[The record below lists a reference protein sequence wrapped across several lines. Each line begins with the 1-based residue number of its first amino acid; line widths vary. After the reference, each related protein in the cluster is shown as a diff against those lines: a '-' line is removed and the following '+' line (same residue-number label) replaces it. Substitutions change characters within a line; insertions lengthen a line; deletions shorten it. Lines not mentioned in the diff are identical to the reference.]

1 MLKNYLKVTLRN
13 IKRYKGYAVINA
25 AGLAIGMA
33 CCILIVLY
41 IQSELSFDRYHEK
54 ADRIYL
60 LKRHGLYG
68 GKEQTGSSN
77 NALSAIYMKKDFPEV
92 ENTVRI
98 GFMPDPAVKYQDK
111 KFYVGRALYA
121 DDSFFDVFTYPMV
134 KGDPSTALN
143 APFSV
148 VITQEMAAK
157 YFGDEDPLG
166 KSLRFNNQE
175 NFTVT
180 GVIENVPRNSHL
192 LFDMLCSFQTQYSQN
207 PKGHPFLDDFISN
220 TFWTYVLLEEGV
232 DPHALEAKFPEFIEK
247 YGSKRLKII
256 GATMEYFLMPL
267 TKIHLYTPLS
277 GERTG
282 VGAILYIYIFS
293 LIAVIIL
300 VIACINFMNLATAR
314 ATRRAQEVGMRKV
327 LGAVKGGL
335 VRQFLCESFFYS
347 FFALFLSVGLTELA
361 LPAMSSIVGYKLSL
375 DFINMPWLFP
385 ALLGITLFV
394 GLAAGSYPAFYL
406 SSFQPVR
413 VLKGGIKSG
422 RKNTLFR
429 SVLVVIQFTASVTL
443 IIGTVIIVRQ
453 LAYMKN
459 KNPGFNK
466 EQVVVL
472 PFRDKDL
479 RNSLHTIKT
488 ELKGQSGI
496 VSVAVSS
503 DIPGQYPQLNSKHP
517 EGFPR
522 NQPPLMYD
530 LNVDE
535 DFIRTMGMEIVAGR
549 DFSQEFGS
557 DQKSAIIN
565 ETAAKEFGWE
575 NPVGKRIGDYS
586 GLKTVIGVVKDYH
599 QLPLTQEI
607 KPLYIRITPQDI
619 YNPYRMLSVRIAP
632 GAISRTLDLME
643 TKWNEIYPNH
653 PFDYFFLDESFGEQ
667 FQDIERTRKLTSY
680 FAGLAIFIACLG
692 LYGLASFMAEQRT
705 KEIGIRK
712 VVGATTGGIVYLIS
726 KDLTKMVVLAN
737 AIAWPAAYLLMR
749 SWLSSFPYRINIT
762 VLTFLLSGV
771 VVLLIGLATVAYQ
784 SIKAGL
790 TDPVRSLKYE

>member
-1 MLKNYLKVTLRN
+1 MLKNYLKITLRN
-13 IKRYKGYAVINA
+13 IKRYKGYAIINA

-33 CCILIVLY
+33 CCVLIVLY

-68 GKEQTGSSN
+68 GKELISSSN
-77 NALSAIYMKKDFPEV
+77 NALSAVYMKKDFPEV

-98 GFMPDPAVKYQDK
+98 GFMPNPAVKYLEK

-121 DDSFFDVFTYPMV
+121 DDSFFEIFTYPML
-134 KGDPSTALN
+134 KGNPKTALE

-148 VITQEMAAK
+148 VITEEIAYR
-157 YFGDEDPLG
+157 YFSDEDPLG
-166 KSLRFNNQE
+166 KSLRFNNQDDY
-175 NFTVT
+175 TVT

-207 PKGHPFLDDFISN
+207 PKGHPFLNDFISN
-220 TFWTYVLLEEGV
+220 TFWTYVLLEKGA
-232 DPHALEAKFPEFIEK
+232 DPRTLETKFPEFIEK
-247 YGSKRLKII
+247 YGGKRLKFI
-256 GATMEYFLMPL
+256 GSTMEYFLMPL
-267 TKIHLYTPLS
+267 TKIHLHTPLS

-282 VGAILYIYIFS
+282 IGAILYIYIFS

-300 VIACINFMNLATAR
+300 IIACINFMNLATAR
-314 ATRRAQEVGMRKV
+314 STRRAQEVGIRKV
-327 LGAVKGGL
+327 LGAVKWGL
-335 VRQFLCESFFYS
+335 VKQFLCESFFYS
-347 FFALFLSVGLTELA
+347 FFALFLAMSLTEFA
-361 LPAMSSIVGYKLSL
+361 LPIMSSIVGYELSL
-375 DFINMPWLFP
+375 NFKNMPWLIP

-394 GLAAGSYPAFYL
+394 GFAAGSYPAFYL
-406 SSFQPVR
+406 AAFQPAR
-413 VLKGGIKSG
+413 VLKGGVRTGKKS
-422 RKNTLFR
+422 TLFR
-429 SVLVVIQFTASVTL
+429 SVLVVLQFAASVTL

-472 PFRDKDL
+472 PFRDEEL
-479 RNSLHTIKT
+479 RKSLSTIKT

-496 VSVAVSS
+496 IHVAVSS

-517 EGFPR
+517 EGFPS

-535 DFIRTMGMEIVAGR
+535 DFIRTMGMEIITGR
-549 DFSQEFGS
+549 DFSQEFGA
-557 DQKSAIIN
+557 DQKAAIIN
-565 ETAAKEFGWE
+565 ETAAKQFGWD
-575 NPVGKRIGDYS
+575 NPIGKRIGGYS
-586 GLKTVIGVVKDYH
+586 GIKTVIGAVRDYH
-599 QLPLTQEI
+599 QLPLTQEM
-607 KPLYIRITPQDI
+607 KPLYIRISPKDK

-632 GAISRTLDLME
+632 GDISSTLNIIE

-667 FQDIERTRKLTSY
+667 FQEIERTKILSSY

-692 LYGLASFMAEQRT
+692 LYGLASFMTEQRT

-712 VVGATTGGIVYLIS
+712 VLGATTSGIVYLIS
-726 KDLTKMVVLAN
+726 KDLVKMVALAN
-737 AIAWPAAYLLMR
+737 AIAWPVAYLLMR
-749 SWLSSFPYRINIT
+749 NWLSAFPYRVNIT
-762 VLTFLLSGV
+762 VLTFLFSGI
-771 VVLLIGLATVAYQ
+771 VVLIIGLATVSYQ
-784 SIKAGL
+784 SIKAGS
-790 TDPVRSLKYE
+790 TDPVDSLKYE

>member
-1 MLKNYLKVTLRN
+1 MLKNYLKITLRN
-13 IKRYKGYAVINA
+13 IKRYKGYAIINA

-33 CCILIVLY
+33 CCVLIVLY

-68 GKEQTGSSN
+68 GKELISSSN
-77 NALSAIYMKKDFPEV
+77 NALSAVYMKKDFPEV

-98 GFMPDPAVKYQDK
+98 GFMPNPAVKYLEK

-121 DDSFFDVFTYPMV
+121 DDSFFEIFTYPML
-134 KGDPSTALN
+134 KGNPKTALE

-148 VITQEMAAK
+148 VITEEIAYR

-166 KSLRFNNQE
+166 KSLRFNNQDDY
-175 NFTVT
+175 TVT

-207 PKGHPFLDDFISN
+207 PKGHPFLNDFISN
-220 TFWTYVLLEEGV
+220 TFWTYVLLEKGA
-232 DPHALEAKFPEFIEK
+232 DPRTLETKFPEFIEK
-247 YGSKRLKII
+247 YGGKRLKFI
-256 GATMEYFLMPL
+256 GSTMEYFLMPL
-267 TKIHLYTPLS
+267 TKIHLHTPLS

-282 VGAILYIYIFS
+282 IGAILYIYIFS

-300 VIACINFMNLATAR
+300 IIACINFMNLATAR
-314 ATRRAQEVGMRKV
+314 STRRAQEVGIRKV
-327 LGAVKGGL
+327 LGAVKWGL
-335 VRQFLCESFFYS
+335 VKQFLCESFFYS
-347 FFALFLSVGLTELA
+347 FFALFLAMSLTEFA
-361 LPAMSSIVGYKLSL
+361 LPIMSSIVGYELSL
-375 DFINMPWLFP
+375 NFLNMPWLIP

-394 GLAAGSYPAFYL
+394 GFAAGSYPAFYL
-406 SSFQPVR
+406 AAFQPAR
-413 VLKGGIKSG
+413 ILKGGVRTGK
-422 RKNTLFR
+422 KNTLFR
-429 SVLVVIQFTASVTL
+429 SVLVVLQFAASVTL
-443 IIGTVIIVRQ
+443 IIGTVIIIRQ

-472 PFRDKDL
+472 PFRDEEL
-479 RNSLHTIKT
+479 RKSLSTIKT

-496 VSVAVSS
+496 IHVAVSS

-517 EGFPR
+517 EGFPS

-535 DFIRTMGMEIVAGR
+535 DFIRTMGMEIITGR
-549 DFSQEFGS
+549 DFSQEFGA
-557 DQKSAIIN
+557 DKKAAIIN
-565 ETAAKEFGWE
+565 ETAAKQFGWD
-575 NPVGKRIGDYS
+575 NPIGKRIGGYS
-586 GLKTVIGVVKDYH
+586 GIKTVIGVVRDYH
-599 QLPLTQEI
+599 QLPLTQEM
-607 KPLYIRITPQDI
+607 KPLYIRISPEDK

-632 GAISRTLDLME
+632 GGISSTLNIIE

-667 FQDIERTRKLTSY
+667 FQEIERTKILSSY

-692 LYGLASFMAEQRT
+692 LYGLASFMTEQRT

-712 VVGATTGGIVYLIS
+712 VLGATTSKIVYLIS
-726 KDLTKMVVLAN
+726 KDLVKMVALAN
-737 AIAWPAAYLLMR
+737 AIAWPVAYLLMR
-749 SWLSSFPYRINIT
+749 NWLSAFPYRVNIT
-762 VLTFLLSGV
+762 VLTFLFSGI
-771 VVLLIGLATVAYQ
+771 VVLIIGLATVSYQ
-784 SIKAGL
+784 SIKVAVAN
-790 TDPVRSLKYE
+790 PANSLRYE

>member
-1 MLKNYLKVTLRN
+1 
-13 IKRYKGYAVINA
+13 
-25 AGLAIGMA
+25 
-33 CCILIVLY
+33 
-41 IQSELSFDRYHEK
+41 
-54 ADRIYL
+54 
-60 LKRHGLYG
+60 
-68 GKEQTGSSN
+68 
-77 NALSAIYMKKDFPEV
+77 
-92 ENTVRI
+92 
-98 GFMPDPAVKYQDK
+98 
-111 KFYVGRALYA
+111 
-121 DDSFFDVFTYPMV
+121 
-134 KGDPSTALN
+134 
-143 APFSV
+143 
-148 VITQEMAAK
+148 
-157 YFGDEDPLG
+157 
-166 KSLRFNNQE
+166 
-175 NFTVT
+175 
-180 GVIENVPRNSHL
+180 
-192 LFDMLCSFQTQYSQN
+192 
-207 PKGHPFLDDFISN
+207 
-220 TFWTYVLLEEGV
+220 
-232 DPHALEAKFPEFIEK
+232 
-247 YGSKRLKII
+247 
-256 GATMEYFLMPL
+256 
-267 TKIHLYTPLS
+267 
-277 GERTG
+277 
-282 VGAILYIYIFS
+282 
-293 LIAVIIL
+293 
-300 VIACINFMNLATAR
+300 
-314 ATRRAQEVGMRKV
+314 
-327 LGAVKGGL
+327 
-335 VRQFLCESFFYS
+335 
-347 FFALFLSVGLTELA
+347 
-361 LPAMSSIVGYKLSL
+361 MSSIVGYKLSL
-375 DFINMPWLFP
+375 DFLNMPWLIP

-394 GLAAGSYPAFYL
+394 GFAAGSYPAFYL
-406 SSFQPVR
+406 SSFQPIR

-429 SVLVVIQFTASVTL
+429 SILVVVQFAASVTL

-479 RNSLHTIKT
+479 RKSLHTIKS

-496 VSVAVSS
+496 INVAVSS

-517 EGFPR
+517 EGFPI

-535 DFIRTMGMEIVAGR
+535 DFIRTMGMEIIAGR

-557 DQKSAIIN
+557 DQKAAIIN
-565 ETAAKEFGWE
+565 ETAAKQFEWD
-575 NPVGKRIGDYS
+575 NPIGKRIGGYS
-586 GLKTVIGVVKDYH
+586 GLKTVIGVVRDYH

-632 GAISRTLDLME
+632 GAVSRTLGLIE

-667 FQDIERTRKLTSY
+667 FRDIERTKKLTSY

-712 VVGATTGGIVYLIS
+712 VLGATTGGIVFLIS
-726 KDLTKMVVLAN
+726 KDLTKMVALAN

-749 SWLSSFPYRINIT
+749 NWLTSFPYRVDIS
-762 VLTFLLSGV
+762 VLTFLLSGM
-771 VVLLIGLATVAYQ
+771 VVLFIGLATVAYQ

>member
-712 VVGATTGGIVYLIS
+712 VLGATTGGIVYLIS